1 MKGPVWLGAWA
12 PAPAHLDTQDH
23 LPSCSRPRRGPE
35 GVTRQLPVRRSL
47 KQQPSPRAAPEARG
61 HPCGTRGLSSGHQSL
76 WGRWGPGGLNQVPVF
91 PSRLWD
97 GGHPA
102 EPRPLDQDSGQPR
115 ENRTQVLR
123 RTCSSR
129 PETGFSARQ
138 LPALADG
145 PVVIPEGTR
154 PLGAPG
160 RQGGRNCR
168 GCAWEG
174 GSR

>member
-1 MKGPVWLGAWA
+1 MW
-12 PAPAHLDTQDH
+12 
-23 LPSCSRPRRGPE
+23 
-35 GVTRQLPVRRSL
+35 
-47 KQQPSPRAAPEARG
+47 
-61 HPCGTRGLSSGHQSL
+61 HQSL
-76 WGRWGPGGLNQVPVF
+76 WGRWGPGGLTKY
-91 PSRLWD
+91 PSSHHSHGM
-97 GGHPA
+97 GGSKHAA

-138 LPALADG
+138 LLALADG
-145 PVVIPEGTR
+145 PVVIPEGTW

-160 RQGGRNCR
+160 RQGGRNRR

-174 GSR
+174 SSR